1 MAVKKKSSDSS
12 TENTTATATAKK
24 KEKGAG
30 RQRKEYCAEL
40 ITLQKYDDEKIA
52 EMVNDKFTD
61 REFPVRRVGVVR
73 REMNEGKRGKFE
85 KTMKKFVMVDGKLQ
99 EYVHGSGSTKK
110 AAKKEE
116 ATTDKKPAAK
126 KTPAKKTSAKKDAV
140 KKAPAK
146 KGAKKSAAKK

>member
-12 TENTTATATAKK
+12 TETTITSPKA

-99 EYVHGSGSTKK
+99 EYVHGSGSKK
-110 AAKKEE
+110 KVAKKEE
-116 ATTDKKPAAK
+116 AVTDKKPAAK
-126 KTPAKKTSAKKDAV
+126 KAAAKKPAAKKPAV
-140 KKAPAK
+140 KKVPAK
-146 KGAKKSAAKK
+146 KGAKKAARKK